1 MEKRRP
7 SGVIHL
13 HFFLLLLRPIALH
26 WANERERERERKWR
40 RQGRRFY
47 CRSPVSGGFVRW
59 YFYLFI
65 FCFTIID
72 FYLPSSSFFF
82 FVHSP
87 VRRRSSLFL
96 FSFIFWFFLCSF
108 VSNVFFFFWS
118 KLAAATS
125 LRSVDCGVCVCV
137 CEVKNQRWR
146 RTFFFVGWNLFI
158 AWSERERE
166 KKRQKWKK
174 NNVPPNGTFP

>member
-96 FSFIFWFFLCSF
+96 FSLIFWFFLCSF
-108 VSNVFFFFWS
+108 VSNVFFFFGPNS
-118 KLAAATS
+118 RQPL
-125 LRSVDCGVCVCV
+125 LCGRLIAVCVCV
-137 CEVKNQRWR
+137 CVKWR
-146 RTFFFVGWNLFI
+146 TKDGEEHFFLSVGIYL
-158 AWSERERE
+158 
-166 KKRQKWKK
+166 
-174 NNVPPNGTFP
+174 